1 LSSAGIGIA
10 NMHFTFVGVA
20 LIDRMGRRFL
30 MYIGSWGYILSL
42 SLVAFAFFSGAASGS
57 MLVPILL
64 FVFIGAHAVGQGAV
78 IWVFISEI
86 FPNSVRSY
94 GNALGSA
101 THWVFAAL
109 IANIFP
115 LFAAKFGAGPIFAF
129 FAVMMVFQLLF
140 VWKMMPETKGVSLE
154 ELEKRLVG

>member
-1 LSSAGIGIA
+1 
-10 NMHFTFVGVA
+10 MTTFKLVLMRVGGCP
-20 LIDRMGRRFL
+20 R
-30 MYIGSWGYILSL
+30 GSHIEQIHKE
-42 SLVAFAFFSGAASGS
+42 VVRQCFR
-57 MLVPILL
+57 L
-64 FVFIGAHAVGQGAV
+64 FGENA
-78 IWVFISEI
+78 
-86 FPNSVRSY
+86 VRSY

-115 LFAAKFGAGPIFAF
+115 WFAGRFGGGPIFSF

-154 ELEKRLVG
+154 ELEKKLI